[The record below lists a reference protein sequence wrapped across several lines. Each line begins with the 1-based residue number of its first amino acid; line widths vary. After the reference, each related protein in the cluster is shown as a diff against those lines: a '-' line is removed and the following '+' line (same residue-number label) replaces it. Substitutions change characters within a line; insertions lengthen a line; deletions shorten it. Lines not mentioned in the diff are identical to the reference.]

1 MYAATRTGVYRSLD
15 GGVTFNP
22 VAGIT
27 PANGCLDLA
36 IRTDTGSADTVFASC
51 GTFTQST
58 IYRNTDAGGAGTWGS
73 VYSVAGGGRAA
84 LAIAP
89 SAQGTIYALDRPRAT
104 ITTCTRSCARRPAA
118 PPDPGRCGPAP
129 LRRTRS
135 TARCSPTRSSGS
147 ASAQNF
153 NQGWYDNVIAVDPAN
168 PEIVWT
174 GGVDLFRSNDGGT
187 TFGLASWWWLTP
199 GLADYS
205 HADQHAIVFHP
216 DYNGTTNTTMFVGN
230 DGGIHRTSNAR
241 AAVSTDPND
250 ACQGAV
256 IDNAVNWT
264 SLNNG
269 YSVTQFYDGTPY
281 PNGATYFGGTQDN
294 GTLRGSTAGPNWS
307 EILGGDGGYVAVDP
321 TNTNVLFV
329 ENTRLSIQK
338 STNGGA
344 SFTDAVSGI
353 TDNNFL
359 FIAPFQMAEANHNV
373 LFTGGWFLWRTT
385 NSAGS
390 WQQASAITP
399 GNGSVSAVT
408 SHQTN
413 ADLAL
418 AGMSDGFILRQ
429 TAALSSGS
437 GTTWPNVQPR
447 TGYVSSLTYD
457 PVDTNVA
464 YATYATFGGGAHV
477 WKTTNGGANWTALD
491 GTGGNVIPDI
501 PVHSIAVNPV
511 DTSHLYAGTDLGVF
525 VSLDGGIN
533 WARENNGLANVMVD
547 DLDILTVGEQVYLY
561 AFTHG
566 RSAYR
571 VRLTTVAPVPA
582 LSISNASLTEPDSGT
597 AAMTFTVTASA
608 APTGAVTVRAKTV
621 NGSATAPADYTAL
634 PAAGTLVTFSAGET
648 SRTVSVPIVGD
659 LKKEPNE
666 TFAVTLSS
674 PTNATIADGS
684 GTGTIVNDDT
694 CTIVGTNGNNTLNGT
709 AGNDVICGLS
719 GNDVINGRGGNDV
732 INGGTGIDRGS
743 WAGAPAA
750 VAINLA
756 TNRATGWGTDTLA
769 SIEQALGGGG
779 RDTITGNAGAN
790 SLLGGNGND
799 RLDGGAGSDRVDG
812 GDGVD
817 LVKGGLGVDT
827 VLGGPGNDNS
837 PTGTTAG
844 VHGGPGTDAI
854 NGGPGVDYCSV
865 RAAGETRVS
874 CERP

>member
-1 MYAATRTGVYRSLD
+1 M
-15 GGVTFNP
+15 
-22 VAGIT
+22 
-27 PANGCLDLA
+27 PARG
-36 IRTDTGSADTVFASC
+36 
-51 GTFTQST
+51 
-58 IYRNTDAGGAGTWGS
+58 
-73 VYSVAGGGRAA
+73 
-84 LAIAP
+84 
-89 SAQGTIYALDRPRAT
+89 
-104 ITTCTRSCARRPAA
+104 
-118 PPDPGRCGPAP
+118 
-129 LRRTRS
+129 
-135 TARCSPTRSSGS
+135 
-147 ASAQNF
+147 
-153 NQGWYDNVIAVDPAN
+153 
-168 PEIVWT
+168 E
-174 GGVDLFRSNDGGT
+174 
-187 TFGLASWWWLTP
+187 
-199 GLADYS
+199 
-205 HADQHAIVFHP
+205 H
-216 DYNGTTNTTMFVGN
+216 
-230 DGGIHRTSNAR
+230 
-241 AAVSTDPND
+241 DPND
-250 ACQGAV
+250 ARRAPRS
-256 IDNAVNWT
+256 DNAVDWT
-264 SLNNG
+264 TLNNG
-269 YSVTQFYDGTPY
+269 YAVTQFYDGAPY
-281 PNGATYFGGTQDN
+281 PTARPTSAAPRTTARSAAPTRGGADGWT
-294 GTLRGSTAGPNWS
+294 

-321 TNTNVLFV
+321 TNTNVLYA
-329 ENTRLSIQK
+329 ENTGLSIQK

-344 SFTDAVSGI
+344 SFTDAITGI
-353 TDNNFL
+353 TD
-359 FIAPFQMAEANHNV
+359 
-373 LFTGGWFLWRTT
+373 RTTSCSSPRSRWLRPTTTSCSPADGSSGART

-408 SHQTN
+408 SHPTN
-413 ADLAL
+413 ANLAL

-447 TGYVSSLTYD
+447 TGWVSSLTYD

-477 WKTTNGGANWTALD
+477 WKTTNGGANWSALD

-525 VSLDGGIN
+525 VSLDGGLN

-571 VRLTTVAPVPA
+571 VRLTSIAPVPA

-608 APTGAVTVRAKTV
+608 APPGAMTVRAKTV

-634 PAAGTLVTFSAGET
+634 PAAGTMVTFAAGQT

-666 TFAVTLSS
+666 TFTVTLSS
-674 PTNATIADGS
+674 PINATIADGS

-709 AGNDVICGLS
+709 AGNDVICGLG

-743 WAGAPAA
+743 WAGAPGA
-750 VAINLA
+750 VAVNLA

-779 RDTITGNAGAN
+779 RDSITGSGGAN

-799 RLDGGAGSDRVDG
+799 RLDGGAGNDRVDG

-817 LVKGGLGVDT
+817 LVKGGSGVDT

-844 VHGGPGTDAI
+844 VHGGTGTDAI
-854 NGGPGVDYCSV
+854 NGGTGVDYCSV